1 MRPQALLDFLLQQL
15 NVRQNVSYLQRGTGL
30 CTCKNEG
37 GGFVIRLI
45 SMEQQREQGTD
56 KSHLLHVYLL
66 HNLAHSEIL
75 LVKNPAPINCIWKTK
90 QILACIWKCFIL
102 NIQFFSV
109 NTDSLRNY
117 LYICFLTI
125 TLHYCVINNYIQNLQ
140 LHFTLTLFWVR
151 IS

>member
-37 GGFVIRLI
+37 EDL
-45 SMEQQREQGTD
+45 SSD
-56 KSHLLHVYLL
+56 SHQWNNRGNKERINRIYYMFTCCITSPTVKFYWSKIQHQLTAYERPNKFLLAFENVLFSIFY
-66 HNLAHSEIL
+66 
-75 LVKNPAPINCIWKTK
+75 
-90 QILACIWKCFIL
+90 
-102 NIQFFSV
+102 FFSV

-125 TLHYCVINNYIQNLQ
+125 TLHYCIINNYIQNLQ
-140 LHFTLTLFWVR
+140 LHFMLTLF
-151 IS
+151 